1 MTKPAESSIV
11 HKCAQV
17 LDILTQAHEPITFSQ
32 IQLETGFVKSSC
44 HRILAVLQSEQ
55 LVDYNKS
62 AKTYRTG
69 TRLRTWSQA
78 AWRRTDLQDAA
89 SEIMTELSHKTGMNS
104 ALSVLDSDCILYV
117 RTINLVPA
125 RFAAHSGDH
134 APLHCTA
141 AGKIFVA
148 HMNPEVRDDLLS
160 SISFEKHTEH
170 TITQAADLIA
180 QIPDILQQG
189 TAVAEREEILQVT
202 GIAAPV
208 RDAQGEIVAALS
220 LWSLAKTASPEEVSA
235 QGPFVIEAAEA
246 ISSQLGWSPQT

>member
-104 ALSVLDSDCILYV
+104 ALSV
-117 RTINLVPA
+117 LVPA